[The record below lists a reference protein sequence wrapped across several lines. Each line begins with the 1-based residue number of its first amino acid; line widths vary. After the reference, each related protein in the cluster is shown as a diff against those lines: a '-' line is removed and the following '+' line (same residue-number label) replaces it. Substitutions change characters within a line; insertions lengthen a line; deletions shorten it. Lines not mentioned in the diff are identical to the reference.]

1 MSKDY
6 YEYEEY
12 SRRRRDFSPDNY
24 SGGTPNPQQGPPP
37 PSAPPYASTSRL
49 DDPYY
54 GDAPS
59 PRERMTLE
67 PPESQN
73 RPRSVPPNTTMVR
86 RSRSRSRSRPH
97 SRLSSDDEEYDDRR
111 DTRKRSPS
119 PITRARNAVDENF
132 SHSASGIGAG
142 LLGAVVGGLVAREAT
157 EAATR
162 RKHKT
167 RGYEDENEERTRLVS
182 TILGAVAGGLGA
194 NALANRVED
203 SRERDRQRQVDWER
217 ERSYVREQEMPRYER
232 QRSGDRDRD
241 RDRDDDRRS
250 RERYD
255 YNRNRAL
262 PQNDEEDYDFVYD
275 DPRYEDRE
283 PPRRRNEDNYRYRQ

>member
-1 MSKDY
+1 MSKDH

-24 SGGTPNPQQGPPP
+24 SGGTPNPQQGQGPPP

-54 GDAPS
+54 GGAPP

-67 PPESQN
+67 PPEPQN

-86 RSRSRSRSRPH
+86 RSRSRSRSR
-97 SRLSSDDEEYDDRR
+97 SRLSPGDEDYDDRR
-111 DTRKRSPS
+111 DKRSPS
-119 PITRARNAVDENF
+119 PITRARNVVDENF
-132 SHSASGIGAG
+132 SHSASGIGAS

-203 SRERDRQRQVDWER
+203 SRERDRQRQVDWDR
-217 ERSYVREQEMPRYER
+217 ERSHVREQEMPRYER

-241 RDRDDDRRS
+241 RDRGRDDDRRS

-255 YNRNRAL
+255 YDRSRAL
-262 PQNDEEDYDFVYD
+262 PQNDEENYDFVYD
-275 DPRYEDRE
+275 DPRYEEQE

>member
-24 SGGTPNPQQGPPP
+24 SGGAPNPQQQGGPPP
-37 PSAPPYASTSRL
+37 PGAPPYASTSRL
-49 DDPYY
+49 DDPY
-54 GDAPS
+54 GGAPP
-59 PRERMTLE
+59 PRDRMTLE
-67 PPESQN
+67 PPEYQN
-73 RPRSVPPNTTMVR
+73 RPRSVPPNTAVVR
-86 RSRSRSRSRPH
+86 RTRSRSRAP
-97 SRLSSDDEEYDDRR
+97 SDDEDYDDRR
-111 DTRKRSPS
+111 SRNRSPS
-119 PITRARNAVDENF
+119 PITRARNVVDENF

-167 RGYEDENEERTRLVS
+167 RGYEDENEDRTRLVS

-194 NALANRVED
+194 NALASRVED
-203 SRERDRQRQVDWER
+203 SRERDKRRQLDWEH
-217 ERSYVREQEMPRYER
+217 ERSYVREEEMPRYER
-232 QRSGDRDRD
+232 RRSED
-241 RDRDDDRRS
+241 RDRDDDRRD
-250 RERYD
+250 RDRYD
-255 YNRNRAL
+255 RSRAL
-262 PQNDEEDYDFVYD
+262 PQNDDDDYDFVYD

-283 PPRRRNEDNYRYRQ
+283 PRRRRSEDNNRYRQ